1 MFAFPSYVECFAI
14 IFQFDNKIILLK
26 YDDQRSPDIL
36 KHNKMKCLPYRRAR
50 TKSLFKIRKTFTMF
64 A

>member
-26 YDDQRSPDIL
+26 NDDQRSTDI
-36 KHNKMKCLPYRRAR
+36 
-50 TKSLFKIRKTFTMF
+50 
-64 A
+64 